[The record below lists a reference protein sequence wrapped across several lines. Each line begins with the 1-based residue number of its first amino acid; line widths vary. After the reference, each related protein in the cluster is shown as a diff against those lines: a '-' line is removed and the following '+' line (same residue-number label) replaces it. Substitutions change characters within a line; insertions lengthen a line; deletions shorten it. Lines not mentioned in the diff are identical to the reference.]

1 MEIFV
6 AVIVL
11 VLLAVPVVIVSWLFV
26 WGAIQDGRADRRT
39 QARLGIKRRT
49 RLGR

>member
-1 MEIFV
+1 MEILV
-6 AVIVL
+6 AAIVL
-11 VLLAVPVVIVSWLFV
+11 VVLVVPTVIVGGLFV

-39 QARLGIKRRT
+39 QARLGIRRRT

>member
-1 MEIFV
+1 MEILV

-11 VLLAVPVVIVSWLFV
+11 VLLAVPTVIVAGLFV
-26 WGAIQDGRADRRT
+26 WGAVHDGRADRRT

>member
-1 MEIFV
+1 VEILV

-11 VLLAVPVVIVSWLFV
+11 VVLAVPTVIVAGLFV
-26 WGAIQDGRADRRT
+26 WGAVQDGRADRRT